1 MKIGVPKE
9 IKNNEY
15 RIGLAPKSAQA
26 LSQQNHEVYVE
37 KNAGLGSGF
46 TNEDYLNAGA
56 KIIQTSQEI
65 FSNCEMIIKVKE
77 PQSIETQQLQPNQIL
92 FTYLHLASSQKLT
105 QELIGSRC
113 ISIAYETITS

>member
-15 RIGLAPKSAQA
+15 RIGLTPKSTQA
-26 LSQQNHEVYVE
+26 LTHQNHEVYVE

-65 FSNCEMIIKVKE
+65 FSEKRI
-77 PQSIETQQLQPNQIL
+77 
-92 FTYLHLASSQKLT
+92 
-105 QELIGSRC
+105 
-113 ISIAYETITS
+113 